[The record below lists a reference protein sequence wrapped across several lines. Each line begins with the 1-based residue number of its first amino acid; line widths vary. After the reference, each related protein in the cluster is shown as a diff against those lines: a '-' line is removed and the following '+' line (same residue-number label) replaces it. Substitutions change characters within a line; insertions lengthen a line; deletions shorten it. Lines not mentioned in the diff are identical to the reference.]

1 MSFEILVPLPEIG
14 DHVAMST
21 EHERIGG
28 VEVIHQVLIEFLRDD
43 LAFGRCID
51 NLV

>member
-1 MSFEILVPLPEIG
+1 MLVTLPEIG
-14 DHVAMST
+14 DHVAMPA

-43 LAFGRCID
+43 LTFG
-51 NLV
+51 